1 MAEKIIQGRNLLLS
15 VDGVAIGCSTT
26 NSFSSEREM
35 IDAACKESGE
45 YFDGTPGL
53 ITATLSTDGL
63 VKVDTPADP
72 TKTRAYDLL
81 ALHQAG
87 TKIEFSFGTDV
98 TGEKTIE
105 GEAYITSIEITGEA
119 EGNAT
124 YSASMQVVGPY
135 TVVTNAA

>member
-15 VDGVAIGCSTT
+15 VGGVAIGCSTT

-35 IDAACKESGE
+35 IDAACKESGN
-45 YFDGTPGL
+45 YFDGTPGM

-81 ALHQAG
+81 ALHQDG
-87 TKIEFSFGTDV
+87 TKIEFSFGTDT

-105 GEAYITSIEITGEA
+105 GEAYITSIEITGE
-119 EGNAT
+119 ESGNAT
-124 YSASMQVVGPY
+124 YSAEMQVVGPY
-135 TVVTNAA
+135 TVVTNA